1 MLAAVAGLSGGL
13 AVALTFVIR
22 LTTLWFATLIGVAGL
37 LVVRRVIGEP
47 LDAAVTE
54 AGTSPDR

>member
-1 MLAAVAGLSGGL
+1 
-13 AVALTFVIR
+13 VIR

-54 AGTSPDR
+54 AGTNPDR